1 MLELENDD
9 ENKTPDLNE
18 IYFSED
24 TYLKLNPQIYLNK
37 MNYENTSTLKDN
49 DLIKEKKKPNNKENI
64 FDRITYNKTTS
75 KEEEN
80 DLYKNFGEKEED
92 FNNIQKPVIESQIE

>member
-1 MLELENDD
+1 MLRLENDD
-9 ENKTPDLNE
+9 ENKIPDLNE

-24 TYLKLNPQIYLNK
+24 TYLKLNPQISLNK

-64 FDRITYNKTTS
+64 FDRITYNKKQQVKKKKMICIKILEKKKKILITF
-75 KEEEN
+75 
-80 DLYKNFGEKEED
+80 KNLL
-92 FNNIQKPVIESQIE
+92 